1 MSFLRLVLLSAAT
14 LSALPALAEDRLIV
28 ADCAGGECRC
38 VLSSLTPNE
47 MAVVLGTDLP
57 AGATGVIL
65 REDAAPD
72 WLMSSVG
79 DAEIALGGDGVCET
93 ELFEDWVPENGVW
106 DGRTALTGASGRA
119 ECSMM
124 ATMMLGM
131 MNQAPGPVTV
141 DWGGAFDMQRFW
153 AASNPTGDTDRPV
166 WTPVDFR
173 TVTGQGGGEGMVTAY
188 TARLISP
195 VRFVLDT
202 RISGEGCV
210 FDMRTTAR
218 KVG

>member
-1 MSFLRLVLLSAAT
+1 MRLARSVLLLTSLAA
-14 LSALPALAEDRLIV
+14 APAVAEDRLIV

-65 REDAAPD
+65 REDADPD
-72 WLMSSVG
+72 WLMITPS

-93 ELFEDWVPENGVW
+93 DVFQDWLPENGVW
-106 DGRTALTGASGRA
+106 DGHTVLTGAGGRP

-131 MNQAPGPVTV
+131 MNQAPGPVSV
-141 DWGGAFDMQRFW
+141 DWGGSFDMQRFW

-173 TVTGQGGGEGMVTAY
+173 TVTGQGGGDGAVTGY
-188 TARLISP
+188 TARLPSP

-202 RISGEGCV
+202 RISVEGCTV
-210 FDMRTTAR
+210 EMRTTAR
-218 KVG
+218 KVN